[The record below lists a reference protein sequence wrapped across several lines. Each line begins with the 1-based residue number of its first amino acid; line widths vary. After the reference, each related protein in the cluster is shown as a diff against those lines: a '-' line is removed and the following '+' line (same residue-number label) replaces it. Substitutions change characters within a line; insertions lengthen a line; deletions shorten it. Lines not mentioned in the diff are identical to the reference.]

1 MVELSGRLPRT
12 VPFAINHL
20 VPVLDHAYPVVRD
33 ADAIIGLEERM
44 SEAHDLRPGDDPRV
58 AGRTAV
64 QVIDCAFVQGAA
76 APLDLV

>member
-1 MVELSGRLPRT
+1 

-20 VPVLDHAYPVVRD
+20 VPVLDHAYTVVRD
-33 ADAIIGLEERM
+33 AGAILGLEERVP
-44 SEAHDLRPGDDPRV
+44 EAHDRGPCDDPRV

-64 QVIDCAFVQGAA
+64 QVIDRAFTQGVA

>member
-1 MVELSGRLPRT
+1 MESSGRLPRT

-33 ADAIIGLEERM
+33 ADAILSLKERM
-44 SEAHDLRPGDDPRV
+44 PNAHDLRPCDDPRV

-64 QVIDCAFVQGAA
+64 QVIDRAFT
-76 APLDLV
+76 